1 MDTISIKWDFL
12 GAKLA
17 TLSGEEQALFFKGFA
32 FELSK
37 YETQYAR
44 EAQMFAIQRKLSG
57 ESQKTLEETLPCLW
71 YKEK

>member
-1 MDTISIKWDFL
+1 MSEISIKWDFL

-17 TLSGEEQALFFKGFA
+17 ALSDDEQALFFKGFA

-44 EAQMFAIQRKLSG
+44 EAQMLAIQRKLSG
-57 ESQKTLEETLPCLW
+57 DVQKTLEETLPCLW

>member
-1 MDTISIKWDFL
+1 MNEISIKWDFL

-17 TLSGEEQALFFKGFA
+17 ALSDDEQALFFRGFA

-44 EAQMFAIQRKLSG
+44 
-57 ESQKTLEETLPCLW
+57 
-71 YKEK
+71 